1 MALNDS
7 HFSDKAKD
15 DLDLVRKA
23 VEQNDQLAYAQ
34 LLKRYRESIFHVI
47 LKMVND
53 RDDADDLTIET
64 FAKAFKSLPAFRPD
78 YAFSTWLFKIATNA
92 SIDHIRK
99 KKLQTF
105 SLDKT
110 VKEVDGT
117 EYQIT
122 VADNSPNPEAELIIG
137 QKAIMLREFVNQLKP
152 RYKRLIELR
161 YYEQMS
167 YEEISEALEMPLGT
181 VKAQLFRA
189 RDLLFQILKNKKDS
203 I

>member
-78 YAFSTWLFKIATNA
+78 YAFST
-92 SIDHIRK
+92 
-99 KKLQTF
+99 
-105 SLDKT
+105 
-110 VKEVDGT
+110 
-117 EYQIT
+117 
-122 VADNSPNPEAELIIG
+122 
-137 QKAIMLREFVNQLKP
+137 
-152 RYKRLIELR
+152 
-161 YYEQMS
+161 
-167 YEEISEALEMPLGT
+167 
-181 VKAQLFRA
+181 
-189 RDLLFQILKNKKDS
+189 
-203 I
+203 